1 MCRNLYFRVFLKK
14 KKDIVIH
21 FWKLFPAEN
30 CMNEPKL
37 HIQFYGIKISP
48 AKSFSDKRIIH
59 TLVPFSAMASP
70 VPPLFNIPCDL
81 VRPLRP
87 RLPPPLPRGYLQDI
101 PLYPNLLFRFHPLF
115 PGTQVEVMLQFLFK
129 SFLREQN
136 CLLTLASRTIL
147 G

>member
-1 MCRNLYFRVFLKK
+1 
-14 KKDIVIH
+14 
-21 FWKLFPAEN
+21 
-30 CMNEPKL
+30 
-37 HIQFYGIKISP
+37 
-48 AKSFSDKRIIH
+48 
-59 TLVPFSAMASP
+59 MASP

-87 RLPPPLPRGYLQDI
+87 RLPPPLPRGYLQDF
-101 PLYPNLLFRFHPLF
+101 PLHPNLLFRFHPLF